1 MNFPILSS
9 LILLPIIGS
18 LFLLFS
24 KDKNSNTGKYVALF
38 TSFVNFLISIYLW
51 YQFDPTT
58 SDFQFVEDREWLKG
72 FINYKVGIDGISILF
87 IVLTSLITPL
97 CIISVNNT
105 IKDRLRDFL
114 IAILVMESLM
124 IGVFCSLDLVI
135 FYLFFEA
142 GLIPMFLIIGIW
154 GGTRRVYSAFKFFL
168 YTLLGS
174 VLMLIAI
181 ISIYWISGTTDITQ
195 LYELGIDTKYQN
207 LLWLAFF
214 SSFAVK
220 TPMWPVHTWLP
231 DAHVEAPT
239 AGSVLLAAIL
249 LKMAGYGFIRF
260 SLGLFPV
267 ASDLFTPLVYAL
279 SLIAI
284 VYTSLVAL
292 MQEDMKKLI
301 AYSSVAHMGFVTLGI
316 FTITQQGIEGSIVQ
330 MISHGLVSAA
340 LFLCV
345 GVVYDRMHSR
355 LIATYGGLVS
365 VMPKYSILF
374 MLFTLAALGL
384 PGTSGFIGEFLI
396 LMGAFKDNFLV
407 AVIASLGVIFGAAY
421 MLWLYR
427 RVVFG
432 EVKNKEL
439 LKMPDLDK
447 SEKFIFIF
455 LILLGV
461 TTFCTYFIVK
471 NKCLFIKNIDPKDI
485 IFKKPNNIAILNAPC
500 GNVIIELYPN
510 ISPNAVQRFVTLIRS
525 NAYENIAFHRVIE
538 NKLIQAGDLE
548 FGKKGNL
555 DYGKIGTGK
564 SGLGTIK
571 SEIDNNFNYTKGSV
585 GLARTFKNDTEDSQF
600 FIILQDEPLFEGE
613 YTPVGKVIYGLEV
626 LKKIK
631 YGRRSEYI
639 LRPDFINWFKMLN

>member
-1 MNFPILSS
+1 MNFPIISA
-9 LILLPIIGS
+9 LILLPTIGS
-18 LFLLFS
+18 LFLIFS
-24 KDKNSNTGKYVALF
+24 KSNDQNNSTIKYVALF
-38 TSFVNFLISIYLW
+38 TSIVNFLLSIYLW
-51 YQFDPTT
+51 YLFDPTT
-58 SDFQFVEDREWLKG
+58 SAFQFVEDREWLIG
-72 FINYKVGIDGISILF
+72 IVNYKVGVDGISILF
-87 IVLTSLITPL
+87 VVLTAFITPL
-97 CIISVNNT
+97 CIISVNNSV
-105 IKDRLRDFL
+105 KKRLRDFL
-114 IAILVMESLM
+114 IAILIMESFM

-154 GGTRRVYSAFKFFL
+154 GGPKRVYSAFKFFL

-174 VLMLIAI
+174 VLMLVAI
-181 ISIYWISGTTDITQ
+181 ISIYWIAGTTDVEK
-195 LYELGIDTKYQN
+195 LYQLGIDSKYQN

-267 ASDLFTPLVYAL
+267 ASDLFTPLIYVL

-284 VYTSLVAL
+284 IFTSLIAL

-316 FTITQQGIEGSIVQ
+316 FTIQQQGIEGSIIQ

-355 LIATYGGLVS
+355 LISTYGGIVS
-365 VMPKYSILF
+365 IVPKYSVLF

-407 AVIASLGVIFGAAY
+407 AFVASLGVILGAAY
-421 MLWLYR
+421 MLWLYK

-432 EVKNKEL
+432 KLVNDDLNKL
-439 LKMPDLDK
+439 SDLDK
-447 SEKFIFIF
+447 SE
-455 LILLGV
+455 
-461 TTFCTYFIVK
+461 YFILISLAIPT
-471 NKCLFIKNIDPKDI
+471 LF
-485 IFKKPNNIAILNAPC
+485 F
-500 GNVIIELYPN
+500 GFYP
-510 ISPNAVQRFVTLIRS
+510 
-525 NAYENIAFHRVIE
+525 
-538 NKLIQAGDLE
+538 
-548 FGKKGNL
+548 
-555 DYGKIGTGK
+555 
-564 SGLGTIK
+564 
-571 SEIDNNFNYTKGSV
+571 
-585 GLARTFKNDTEDSQF
+585 
-600 FIILQDEPLFEGE
+600 EPLFN
-613 YTPVGKVIYGLEV
+613 TIEV
-626 LKKIK
+626 
-631 YGRRSEYI
+631 S
-639 LRPDFINWFKMLN
+639 INDLIEMYNSNLINK